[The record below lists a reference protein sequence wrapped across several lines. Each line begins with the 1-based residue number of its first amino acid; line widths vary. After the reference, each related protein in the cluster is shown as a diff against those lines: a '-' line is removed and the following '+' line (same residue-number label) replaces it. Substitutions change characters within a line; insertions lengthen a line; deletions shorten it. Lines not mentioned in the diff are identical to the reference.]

1 MLVSTSF
8 LRDGNYSD
16 FIKMLNDST
25 TDMIHF
31 DVMDGKFV
39 DNTNLKTVSEL
50 LKYVSL
56 SKKKNDIHLMVSNP
70 EKYIEALSMYNVNNI
85 TIHKEIKNYEKMID
99 LIKSYGIKAGIALNP
114 DTDIEDVFD
123 LLPKLDLVLIM
134 SVYPGRSG
142 QKFIEESSNKIHQL
156 KEEIKKRELNTMVSV
171 DGGVCEEVLP
181 LIKECDI
188 VVSSSYIMND
198 LNNIE
203 IIKKAAC

>member
-56 SKKKNDIHLMVSNP
+56 SQKKNDIHLMVSNP

-114 DTDIEDVFD
+114 DTDIEDIFD

>member
-8 LRDGNYSD
+8 LREGNYSD
-16 FIKMLNDST
+16 FIKMLNAST

-56 SKKKNDIHLMVSNP
+56 STKMNDIHLMVANP
-70 EKYIEALSMYNVNNI
+70 EKYIEALSMYNVYDI
-85 TIHKEIKNYEKMID
+85 VIHKEIKNYEKMID

-114 DTDIEDVFD
+114 DTDIEEVFD
-123 LLPKLDLVLIM
+123 ILPKLDLVLIM

-142 QKFIEESSNKIHQL
+142 QKFIENSSIKINKL
-156 KEEIKKRELNTMVSV
+156 KEEIKKRGLNTMVSV

-181 LIKECDI
+181 LVKECDI
-188 VVSSSYIMND
+188 VISSSYIMND

-203 IIKKAAC
+203 VIKKVAC

>member
-16 FIKMLNDST
+16 FIKMLNAST

-56 SKKKNDIHLMVSNP
+56 STKMNDIHLMVANP
-70 EKYIEALSMYNVNNI
+70 EKYIEALSMYNVYDI
-85 TIHKEIKNYEKMID
+85 VIHKEIKNYEKMID

-114 DTDIEDVFD
+114 DTDIEEVFD
-123 LLPKLDLVLIM
+123 ILPKLDLVLIM

-142 QKFIEESSNKIHQL
+142 QKFIENSSIKINKL
-156 KEEIKKRELNTMVSV
+156 KEEIKKRGLNTMVSV

-181 LIKECDI
+181 LVKECDI
-188 VVSSSYIMND
+188 VISSSYIMND

-203 IIKKAAC
+203 VIKKVAC

>member
-99 LIKSYGIKAGIALNP
+99 LIKSYGIKVGIALNP
-114 DTDIEDVFD
+114 DTDIEDIFD

-142 QKFIEESSNKIHQL
+142 QKFIEESSNKIHNL
-156 KEEIKKRELNTMVSV
+156 KEEIKKRELNTMISV

>member
-8 LRDGNYSD
+8 LRKGDYSE
-16 FIKMLNDST
+16 FINMLNDST

-39 DNTNLKTVSEL
+39 DNTNLKTISEL
-50 LKYVSL
+50 LKYVVL

-114 DTDIEDVFD
+114 DTNIEEIFDI
-123 LLPKLDLVLIM
+123 LPKLDLVLIM

-142 QKFIEESSNKIHQL
+142 QKFIETSADKINGL
-156 KEEIKKRELNTMVSV
+156 KEEIKKRGLNTMVSV

-181 LIKECDI
+181 FIKECDI

-203 IIKKAAC
+203 VIKKVAS

>member
-114 DTDIEDVFD
+114 DTDIEDIFD